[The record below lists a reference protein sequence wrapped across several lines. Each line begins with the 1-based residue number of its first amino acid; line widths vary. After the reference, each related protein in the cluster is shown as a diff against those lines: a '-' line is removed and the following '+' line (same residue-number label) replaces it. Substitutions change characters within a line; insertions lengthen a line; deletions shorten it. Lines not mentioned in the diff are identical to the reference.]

1 MPEQDTKT
9 PTVPAPSAPTR
20 AQASDEMGSV
30 AFAGPTPQVRRL
42 VLIPVIGAVIILGV
56 DIVLALQTSA
66 WQLFAAAGFLAIG
79 LALAFRGQQ
88 LARRGK
94 FEAAGYWLLAGVSI
108 AYGGAELVLAGM
120 TVYITIGGLLMIVF
134 VTGITRPGKWKA
146 WLIAAGLYAGY
157 ILLVNLWQS
166 PLRYD
171 VSNLTIVNLFIFF
184 IRFAWTFI

>member
-66 WQLFAAAGFLAIG
+66 WQLFAAAGFLATPFTVRRSRSILISNNRSFSCKYG
-79 LALAFRGQQ
+79 RISFQSSFVKRPNIPPLSCSSTSLLRG
-88 LARRGK
+88 
-94 FEAAGYWLLAGVSI
+94 
-108 AYGGAELVLAGM
+108 
-120 TVYITIGGLLMIVF
+120 
-134 VTGITRPGKWKA
+134 
-146 WLIAAGLYAGY
+146 
-157 ILLVNLWQS
+157 
-166 PLRYD
+166 
-171 VSNLTIVNLFIFF
+171 SNEE
-184 IRFAWTFI
+184 R